1 VSLDGSDVAA
11 AISGASAPSAANPF
25 ATLAD
30 AGAVFD
36 QSLNT
41 TDAVTFAGLTIPDG
55 GSGGFNFSLGAIN
68 ALEISDGTST
78 LSVRNSEIVFPDA
91 TFQTTAAVFFDQ
103 ALNTTDSPA
112 FVDLDV
118 SGQITLSGFGG
129 STIGPLSYSASD
141 GVSVTQYSAIGITF
155 ADTTVQESAPV
166 HSAGTVVTGGGG
178 SSITGGSY
186 PDEITIVIGGVTY
199 AMPARTI

>member
-11 AISGASAPSAANPF
+11 AISGAAAPSAANPF

-30 AGAVFD
+30 AGAAFD

-41 TDAVTFAGLTIPDG
+41 TDSVSFANVNAGLGDFSDLAIG
-55 GSGGFNFSLGAIN
+55 GSINYLGGSINFA
-68 ALEISDGTST
+68 DST
-78 LSVRNSEIVFPDA
+78 TQS
-91 TFQTTAAVFFDQ
+91 TAAVFFDQ

-129 STIGPLSYSASD
+129 STIGPLAYTASD
-141 GVSVTQYSAIGITF
+141 GVSVTQYSATGITF